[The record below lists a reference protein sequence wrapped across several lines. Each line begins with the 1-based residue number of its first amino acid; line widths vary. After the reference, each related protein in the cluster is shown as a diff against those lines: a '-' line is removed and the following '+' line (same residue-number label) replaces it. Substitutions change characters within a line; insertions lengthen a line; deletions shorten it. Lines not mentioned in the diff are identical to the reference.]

1 MSGGGATKHCFEF
14 DDFRVEVEERR
25 LLRQGTPVTLASRDF
40 DILLALIQS
49 PGQTVDKNDL
59 METVWADTFVEEG
72 NLNRHVSTLRK
83 ILGDDPKE
91 QRFIKTIPKRG
102 YRFTADVR
110 EIVENAESLSLET
123 ATRSKVVITEETT
136 EGFWTTG
143 RLAIAGIVLV
153 ALTAIGWL
161 GIGRSFTRETT
172 AAETSSAARTLA
184 VIPFRNL
191 KPDTETDFLS
201 YALAQSITAKL
212 GYVRSLII
220 RPTAAGEK
228 YRDQPDT
235 KAIAEDM
242 NARSLLM
249 GSYVMEGDR
258 LRITVE
264 LIDAEHDQIAWQDVI
279 DIDYGK
285 LSAVQDRV
293 ANDVAAALRLN
304 LSTDETRRMQR
315 YIPRA
320 AAYEYDLRGLALS
333 KHSDYL
339 SALKMYE
346 KAVEADP
353 NYALA
358 WTHIAAVC
366 YFYANDKLTGP
377 AYRARAEKSIERALE
392 LEPDQIEARLEKAF
406 QMIDNEGRGEEAIP
420 VLRGIIQ
427 TNDNIA
433 NAHWFLSQAYR
444 YGGALD
450 ESIAE
455 GRRAIE
461 IDPDVMSD
469 TTFNS
474 LFYAG
479 LFEEFLSS
487 MAHKPDGARNCFYR
501 GLADLYLNDRDSA
514 VQQFDRSYEIDRTYP
529 HAIIGQA
536 MKAALNGEFASGTR
550 SLRQLERDRSLTDG
564 EMLYKLAQA
573 HALLGNKEDALRL
586 LRRTVEQNFFC
597 YPYFADDV
605 LLDGVRGE
613 PGFDEFLSS
622 AKERHEKFRQTFF

>member
-1 MSGGGATKHCFEF
+1 MSANGAAKHFFEF
-14 DDFRVEVEERR
+14 DEFRVEVEERR
-25 LLRQGTPVTLASRDF
+25 LLRAGLPVTLASRDF

-49 PGQTVDKNDL
+49 SGQTVDKNDL

-83 ILGDDPKE
+83 LLGDDPKK

-110 EIVENAESLSLET
+110 EIVESSET
-123 ATRSKVVITEETT
+123 ASFESASRSKIVITEETT

-143 RLAIAGIVLV
+143 RFTIAGIILI
-153 ALTAIGWL
+153 ALSAIGWL
-161 GIGRSFTRETT
+161 GIGRSFTQETT
-172 AAETSSAARTLA
+172 AAATSGAAKTLA

-191 KPDTETDFLS
+191 KPGTETDFLS

-235 KAIAEDM
+235 KAIANDL

-264 LIDAEHDQIAWQDVI
+264 LIDAEQDQIAWQDVI
-279 DIDYGK
+279 DIDYAK

-293 ANDVAAALRLN
+293 ANDVAGALRLN
-304 LSTDETRRMQR
+304 LTANETQRMHR

-320 AAYEYDLRGLALS
+320 AAYEYDLRGIAMS

-366 YFYANDKLTGP
+366 YFHANDKLTGP
-377 AYRARAEKSIERALE
+377 AYRARAEKAIERALE

-420 VLRGIIQ
+420 ILRGIIQ

-455 GRRAIE
+455 GQRAIE
-461 IDPDVMSD
+461 IDPDVMWD
-469 TTFNS
+469 TTFNT

-479 LFEEFLSS
+479 RHDEFLSS

-501 GLADLYLNDRDSA
+501 GLADLYVNDRESA

-529 HAIIGQA
+529 HAVIGQA
-536 MKAALNGEFASGTR
+536 MKAALNSEFVSGTR
-550 SLRQLERDRSLTDG
+550 SLRQLERDRVLTDG

-573 HALLGNKEDALRL
+573 HALLGNKADAVRL
-586 LRRTVEQNFFC
+586 LRRSVEQNFFC
-597 YPYFADDV
+597 YPYFAGDA

-613 PGFDEFLSS
+613 PGFDEFLNS
-622 AKERHEKFRQTFF
+622 ARERHEKFKQTFF